1 MRKYKLKLNFEGTSM
16 AILAVLVDDDEGLC
30 ECLIPVLK
38 DLTDAG
44 SGRGANARR
53 CDKPDS

>member
-1 MRKYKLKLNFEGTSM
+1 M

-44 SGRGANARR
+44 SGRRKR
-53 CDKPDS
+53 PMR